1 MYDIIVHQIG
11 GLFMD
16 NIISNKFENSLKI
29 SAEYNKVLENI
40 NYYLSNP
47 NKLKKVVEKIKKLR
61 VLEDKDYDNLNLTQ
75 IEYYLSLI
83 GQIDEN
89 HSRILTRLINKK
101 ELISDK
107 DNMTSDTID
116 GIIHLKGAKGADSE
130 IFKLMA
136 RDDFSES
143 DKRAC
148 RILFSANFISLISVS
163 SINLFAENLLI
174 ECDYDMDLLFDA
186 IDPYKIDN
194 ISYNKKLEII
204 IKRINSMLA
213 IDNREYQNVYFL
225 LLCKEEINFL
235 LDSTDKEILKVIKIV
250 ISTLNL
256 NNCNMEAFNSIKRR
270 IRQKEEEL
278 S

>member
-1 MYDIIVHQIG
+1 
-11 GLFMD
+11 MD
-16 NIISNKFENSLKI
+16 SIISNKFENSLRI

-40 NYYLSNP
+40 NYYLEDP
-47 NKLKKVVEKIKKLR
+47 NKLRKFVEKIKKLR

-107 DNMTSDTID
+107 DNMTLDTIE
-116 GIIHLKGAKGADSE
+116 GIIHLKGAKGSDNE

-148 RILFSANFISLISVS
+148 RILFFSNFISLISVS

-174 ECDYDMDLLFDA
+174 ECDYDMDLLFEV
-186 IDPYKIDN
+186 IDQYRIDD

-235 LDSTDKEILKVIKIV
+235 LDYADASILKIIKIV

-256 NNCNMEAFNSIKRR
+256 NNCNIEAFNSIKRR